1 MAYGEWPN
9 GSRYCNQ
16 MRRFSTKYST
26 RCRVKTLPQRSWWPS
41 VKETF
46 KTGWLTLSEWACPL
60 NNCPEIADGLSKKD
74 ISILAFVRVSS
85 SNFLRIFFLPSWQ
98 NSTVK
103 EEHQLLVPVSFS
115 PLSESCLKIKKGKG
129 YI

>member
-1 MAYGEWPN
+1 M
-9 GSRYCNQ
+9 
-16 MRRFSTKYST
+16 
-26 RCRVKTLPQRSWWPS
+26 
-41 VKETF
+41 
-46 KTGWLTLSEWACPL
+46 
-60 NNCPEIADGLSKKD
+60 ADGLPKKD
-74 ISILAFVRVSS
+74 ISMLAFVRVSS
-85 SNFLRIFFLPSWQ
+85 GNFLQILVLSSWR